1 MSLQKTMIE
10 RYPTDNSNELDLQN
24 TMFKALLITF
34 LFLGLLLPS
43 SKQYFLKL
51 INSDK
56 DLAYYIISTVV
67 FYLIVLYVI
76 RR

>member
-10 RYPTDNSNELDLQN
+10 RYPVDTASELDLQN
-24 TMFKALLITF
+24 TMFKTLLITL
-34 LFLGLLLPS
+34 LFLGLLLPFT
-43 SKQYFLKL
+43 KNYFLSL
-51 INSDK
+51 IKSDK
-56 DLAYYIISTVV
+56 DLAYYIFSVII